1 MRRPGRF
8 VMLPRLLPAVVLSL
22 LCSTS
27 LWSVDFLRG
36 DANADGRLSIADVK
50 QLLNFMFSG
59 PAPPCLDA
67 TDADDNGISDLAD
80 VVVVLQALFTGERE
94 IPLPFPEIGPDPTP
108 DDLDCRKYEISD
120 PVVTSDVLRLGDVEA
135 LPGDLV
141 AVPLIVRSSADLSA
155 FQAVVRYD
163 PAIFTPVRPEGEA
176 LIEATFR
183 STAFGPLPRVFF
195 LSILEFPEEGIF
207 RVGFLPSFIAP
218 ASIKRDEDQILLN
231 LLGIVSPQAEHG
243 SVTLLEF
250 AEQETDFGVFQSE
263 VTEYGEPRLPGMLV
277 NGSITVKPLVRF
289 VRGDSNV
296 DGNINIADAI
306 HMLRY
311 MFAGGADL
319 ECRDAADVNDNGTN
333 EISDTVGLLNFLFV
347 GGLPP
352 QDPWPECGLD
362 KGDESIDCEGY
373 PFCE

>member
-1 MRRPGRF
+1 MH
-8 VMLPRLLPAVVLSL
+8 PRLVPAVVLSL
-22 LCSTS
+22 LCSTG
-27 LWSVDFLRG
+27 LWSAEFVRG

-50 QLLNFMFSG
+50 QLLSFTFSG

-67 TDADDNGISDLAD
+67 TDADDNGNSDLAD

-163 PAIFTPVRPEGEA
+163 PAVFTPVRPEGEA
-176 LIEATFR
+176 LIDATFR
-183 STAFGPLPRVFF
+183 STALGPLRDF
-195 LSILEFPEEGIF
+195 LLLILDFPEEGLF
-207 RVGFLPSFIAP
+207 RLGFLPSLHAP
-218 ASIKRDEDQILLN
+218 VSIERDKDQILLN
-231 LLGIVSPQAEHG
+231 LLGVVSPQAERG
-243 SVTLLEF
+243 SVTLLAL

-263 VTEYGEPRLPGMLV
+263 VTAYGEPRLPGTLV

-289 VRGDSNV
+289 VRGDSNI
-296 DGNINIADAI
+296 DGSINVADAI
-306 HMLRY
+306 HMLQY

-333 EISDTVGLLNFLFV
+333 EISDTVGLLSFLFA

-362 KGDESIDCEGY
+362 EGDESIDCEGY
-373 PFCE
+373 PFCG